1 MTPAATKTA
10 PQNTPGPEPTADR
23 GVAENGGVD
32 QVVVGH
38 RIRALREAMQL
49 SLRDLAERTGV
60 SAPMLSQVERGET
73 SPTLSVAARIA
84 GGLDLSLSQ
93 LLRLDEGQHVVI
105 VRADQR
111 RRGPEGAAGH
121 RYEMLTPPLPGQ
133 RVAVS
138 EHVLEP
144 GASTAGGASIH
155 EPGSRE
161 TLLVQSGSLDLVI
174 DEVTRTLAA
183 GDSVTFDADLPH
195 HFENPGDRDTTFLAV
210 TAAGLRR
217 G

>member
-1 MTPAATKTA
+1 MA
-10 PQNTPGPEPTADR
+10 
-23 GVAENGGVD
+23 
-32 QVVVGH
+32 VVGQ
-38 RIRALREAMQL
+38 RVKALREAMQL
-49 SLRDLAERTGV
+49 SLRDLAERSGV

-84 GGLDLSLSQ
+84 RGLELSLSQ
-93 LLRLDEGQHVVI
+93 LLRLDESHHVVI
-105 VRADQR
+105 VTKDQR
-111 RRGPEGAAGH
+111 RKGPEDGQGH
-121 RYEMLTPPLPGQ
+121 SYEMLTPPLPGQ
-133 RVAVS
+133 RVALS
-138 EHVLEP
+138 EHTLQP
-144 GASTAGGASIH
+144 GAGTGGTDNEPIH

-174 DEVTRTLAA
+174 DGERRTLSA

-195 HFENPGDRDTTFLAV
+195 HFENPGKTTTTFLAV

>member
-1 MTPAATKTA
+1 MALAKNNVTPLHGDLD
-10 PQNTPGPEPTADR
+10 P
-23 GVAENGGVD
+23 
-32 QVVVGH
+32 VVVGQ
-38 RIRALREAMQL
+38 RVKALREAMNL
-49 SLRDLAERTGV
+49 SLRDLAERSGV

-84 GGLDLSLSQ
+84 RGLDLSLSQ

-105 VRADQR
+105 VTKDQR
-111 RRGPEGAAGH
+111 RQSSGNAKGH
-121 RYEMLTPPLPGQ
+121 SYEMLTPPLPGQ
-133 RVAVS
+133 RVSLS
-138 EHVLEP
+138 EHTLEP
-144 GASTAGGASIH
+144 GATTGGEGDSPIH

-161 TLLVQSGSLDLVI
+161 TLLVQEGQLDLVI
-174 DEVTRTLAA
+174 DAERRTINE

-195 HFENPGDRDTTFLAV
+195 HFENPGKTTTTFLAV